1 MVPSIG
7 PITARKLI
15 LKAGSAR
22 EVFLMNKPSLEK
34 IDRIGPRLSHALT
47 SSILMKQAENEMAFL
62 EKHHIS
68 VFYFEDSDYPA
79 HLRECEDAPV
89 LLYARGSKGLHA
101 KRSLSVVGT
110 RKASLYGRDRCREI
124 VRELAYRIEDLVI
137 VSGLAFG
144 IDVMAHRAALES
156 GIPTVAV
163 LGHGLN
169 TIYPHAHREMAR
181 KICGQ
186 GALITDFHSGT
197 GPERNNFLRRN
208 RIIAG
213 MSEGTLVVESAA
225 SGGALITADFAS
237 SYQREVLAVPGRTTD
252 ERSEGCNDLI
262 RKNVAGLVQTADDI
276 INQLNWTEQVVQNP
290 PRRNETINCSA
301 DERKLLEILKDRDQL
316 GPGEL
321 CMLSGLPI
329 HVVLS
334 LLTQMELKEW
344 VDVEPGNQYRSRINT
359 G

>member
-1 MVPSIG
+1 
-7 PITARKLI
+7 
-15 LKAGSAR
+15 
-22 EVFLMNKPSLEK
+22 
-34 IDRIGPRLSHALT
+34 
-47 SSILMKQAENEMAFL
+47 
-62 EKHHIS
+62 
-68 VFYFEDSDYPA
+68 
-79 HLRECEDAPV
+79 
-89 LLYARGSKGLHA
+89 
-101 KRSLSVVGT
+101 
-110 RKASLYGRDRCREI
+110 
-124 VRELAYRIEDLVI
+124 
-137 VSGLAFG
+137 
-144 IDVMAHRAALES
+144 
-156 GIPTVAV
+156 V